1 MKVTVIGSG
10 SMWNENNSAS
20 YMIDENIL
28 VDIPNGM
35 CKNLFRQ
42 KLTPRQIDTVLI
54 THFHGDH
61 YFDMPFYM
69 ILKSKSDNKNINM
82 FCSKDGRK
90 KIKKLLKLAFP
101 NSVKSIYNS
110 VKMKYNHEDEFKTN
124 GYDVIVV
131 ELDHG
136 RMKPANGYII
146 SDGKN
151 KVGFTG
157 DTKLCENVEYMA
169 NECNYLFCDC
179 MFIKGTD
186 KHMGIDNL
194 TYLSEKYPKCKFIVS
209 HMENDTREE
218 LKKKKIKNI
227 IVPKDGDKIKI

>member
-1 MKVTVIGSG
+1 MTVTVIGSG

-42 KLTPRQIDTVLI
+42 KFTPKQIDTVLI

-69 ILKSKSDNKNINM
+69 ILKSKADNKNINV
-82 FCSKDGRK
+82 FCSKDGKK

-110 VKMKYNHEDEFKTN
+110 VKMKYNNEDELKTN

-136 RMKPANGYII
+136 RMKPANGYIL
-146 SDGKN
+146 SDGKHN
-151 KVGFTG
+151 VGFTG
-157 DTKLCENVEYMA
+157 DTKLCKNVEYMA
-169 NECNYLFCDC
+169 KKCNYLFCDC

-194 TYLSEKYPKCKFIVS
+194 TYLSEKYPKCKFVVS

-227 IVPKDGDKIKI
+227 IVPKDGDEIKI

>member
-194 TYLSEKYPKCKFIVS
+194 TYLSEKYPKCKFVVS
-209 HMENDTREE
+209 HMENETREE

-227 IVPKDGDKIKI
+227 IVPKDGEKIKI

>member
-110 VKMKYNHEDEFKTN
+110 VKIKYNHEDEFKTN

-194 TYLSEKYPKCKFIVS
+194 TYLSEKYPKCKFVVS

>member
-35 CKNLFRQ
+35 CKSLFRQ

-194 TYLSEKYPKCKFIVS
+194 TYLSEKYPKCKFVVS

>member
-136 RMKPANGYII
+136 RMKPAKGYII

-194 TYLSEKYPKCKFIVS
+194 TYLSEKYPKCKFVVS